1 MQPSEI
7 IKYIKRIKA
16 FSLIEITIVIAIL
29 GILSAYAIPQY
40 MSWSLDAK
48 KVRAKQDLATLA
60 EQISKYEIDQN
71 SSQAKTVV
79 RLRTLNEL
87 KGKYMANLVKLRDP
101 WGFDYLVLPESGE
114 ITSLELLGYKTHD
127 GTLIKI
133 NAAAGEKL
141 PASLPPGAS
150 IVYKKFAEDS
160 PRNAAGWHPKTVYSR
175 GPNGRDEKAKG
186 DDLKHECRRFKY
198 LHSIVDIKQ

>member
-7 IKYIKRIKA
+7 IKYSARIKA

-48 KVRAKQDLATLA
+48 KARAKQDLATLA
-60 EQISKYEIDQN
+60 EQVSKYEIDQN
-71 SSQAKTVV
+71 SSQVKTVV
-79 RLRTLNEL
+79 RLRTFNEL
-87 KGKYMANLVKLRDP
+87 KGKYMANLDKLRDP
-101 WGFDYLVLPESGE
+101 WGFDYLLLPESGE
-114 ITSLELLGYKTHD
+114 ITSLELLGYKTND
-127 GTLIKI
+127 GTMIKI

-141 PASLPPGAS
+141 PANLPPGSS

-160 PRNAAGWHPKTVYSR
+160 PRNAAGGHPKIVYSR
-175 GPNGRDEKAKG
+175 GPNGRDEKAGG
-186 DDLKHECRRFKY
+186 DDIKHECRRFKY